1 MTRSVLIAMVIV
13 GMLLTACGDGQ
24 PPAPNTSGKIKVV
37 ATFSILGD
45 WVKAVAGDKTDLV
58 VLVGADADAHDFEPT
73 PTDSKAIANAKI
85 IFENGLGFEHWLDK
99 LYQSSGSK
107 ATRVAAT
114 EGVIPLKIEN
124 GKEAGEIDPHVWQ
137 DVKNAISAIHLIRD
151 ALMKADPKNAEAYQT
166 NAESYLK
173 ELETLD
179 QFIVD
184 QVKTLPN
191 ARRKLVTN
199 HDTFGY
205 FAKRYG
211 FTMIG
216 SALSS
221 VTTEAGDPSAA
232 DLAKV
237 VIEIKDA
244 KVPVIFAENVKN
256 SKVMEQIANEANVKL
271 GATLFTD
278 ALSSEKSEGT
288 TYLKMMR
295 YNATTI
301 VNSLK

>member
-1 MTRSVLIAMVIV
+1 MKKLILITMAIIGVLLA
-13 GMLLTACGDGQ
+13 ACGGAQ
-24 PPAPNTSGKIKVV
+24 APAPNTSGKIKVV

-45 WVKAVAGDKTDLV
+45 WVKAVASDKIDLV

-73 PTDSKAIANAKI
+73 PTDSKAIADAKI

-114 EGVIPLKIEN
+114 EGITPLKIEN

-151 ALMKADPKNAEAYQT
+151 ALMKADPKNADVYQANTEA
-166 NAESYLK
+166 YLK
-173 ELETLD
+173 ELESLD
-179 QFIVD
+179 RFIVD
-184 QVKTLPN
+184 QVKTLPG

-211 FTMIG
+211 FAMIG

-232 DLAKV
+232 DIAKV

-256 SKVMEQIANEANVKL
+256 SKVMEQIAKEANVKL

-278 ALSSEKSEGT
+278 ALSNEKSEGT

-295 YNATTI
+295 YNAATI

>member
-1 MTRSVLIAMVIV
+1 MKQTVLIPVVIV
-13 GMLLTACGDGQ
+13 GILLAACGGVQ
-24 PPAPNTSGKIKVV
+24 TPAPNTAGKIKVI

-45 WVKAVAGDKTDLV
+45 WVKTVGGDKIELV
-58 VLVGADADAHDFEPT
+58 TLVGTDADAHDFEPT

-85 IFENGLGFEHWLDK
+85 IFENGLGFEYWLDK
-99 LYQSSGSK
+99 LYQSSGSR

-114 EGVIPLKIEN
+114 EGIIPLKIEL
-124 GKEAGEIDPHVWQ
+124 GREAGEVDPHIWQ
-137 DVKNAISAIHLIRD
+137 DVKNAIHAVTVIRD
-151 ALMKADPKNAEAYQT
+151 ALMKADPQNAYVYQT
-166 NAESYLK
+166 NAEAYLK
-173 ELETLD
+173 ELESLD
-179 QFIVD
+179 QFILD
-184 QVKTLPN
+184 QVKTLPG

-211 FTMIG
+211 FTVIG

-221 VTTEAGDPSAA
+221 ISTEAGDPSAA
-232 DLAKV
+232 DMAKV
-237 VIEIKDA
+237 VAEIKDA
-244 KVPVIFAENVKN
+244 KVSVVFAENVKN
-256 SKVMEQIANEANVKL
+256 AKVMEQIAKEANVKM

-278 ALSSEKSEGT
+278 ALSKEKEEGG

-301 VNSLK
+301 VNALK